1 MEDYALGPIFLKVR
15 SLVYVGGGHDSEVSE
30 ILSLYTAFISYDST
44 CPLPFS
50 DSYPYVLGFIVGNPQ
65 KWEES

>member
-1 MEDYALGPIFLKVR
+1 MLWDQYFLKWD
-15 SLVYVGGGHDSEVSE
+15 LWCAWGGGHDSEVSE
-30 ILSLYTAFISYDST
+30 ILYLYTAFISYDST
-44 CPLPFS
+44 CPLLFS

>member
-1 MEDYALGPIFLKVR
+1 MIL
-15 SLVYVGGGHDSEVSE
+15 VSE
-30 ILSLYTAFISYDST
+30 TLYLYTAFISYDST
-44 CPLPFS
+44 CPLLFS